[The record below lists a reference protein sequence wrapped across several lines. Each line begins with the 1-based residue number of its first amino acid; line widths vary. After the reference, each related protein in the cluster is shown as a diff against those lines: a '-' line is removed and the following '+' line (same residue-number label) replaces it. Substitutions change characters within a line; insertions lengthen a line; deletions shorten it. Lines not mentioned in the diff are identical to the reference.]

1 MKTAMA
7 RHILV
12 KKEADAAL
20 IKQRI
25 KKGGDFAKLAKEH
38 STCSSAKRGGDLGE
52 IRKGDLVKAV
62 EKVIFSAPLKQVQG
76 PVKSPFGYHIVEV
89 YYRD

>member
-12 KKEADAAL
+12 KKESEAAL

-25 KKGGDFAKLAKEH
+25 KKGADFSEMAKKH
-38 STCSSAKRGGDLGE
+38 STCSSSKRGGDLGE
-52 IRKGDLVKAV
+52 IRKGDLVGSV
-62 EKVIFSAPLKQVQG
+62 EKVVFSAPLKQVQG
-76 PVKSPFGYHIVEV
+76 PVKSSFGYHIIEV
-89 YYRD
+89 YFRD